1 MSRKDQKIG
10 SAISLFAG
18 SLYLVLRQHLP
29 VQTDSTHAVLV
40 YEELSGRSSFDPWQP
55 SECCLAHQATKKREI
70 RMLRLVQKSSSTTTQ
85 ILHNSALRGCLVCCE
100 HPTTHT
106 WEGNIYPPW
115 RQFSPRL
122 RARVYCSHEGGA
134 VRCKTLLNPSDANS
148 RRSRTSFVPG
158 LGTAP
163 GSRGFVLI
171 WAPTQRCR
179 KSTCRKERSLRAQ
192 A

>member
-1 MSRKDQKIG
+1 MGFIGEQMDEKRSRDKHCKEEKEDSFARRDILSRKDQKIG

-85 ILHNSALRGCLVCCE
+85 ILHNSAHSEGVWFAVSILPLTLGRGIFIPRGASFRRDCE
-100 HPTTHT
+100 
-106 WEGNIYPPW
+106 
-115 RQFSPRL
+115 
-122 RARVYCSHEGGA
+122 
-134 VRCKTLLNPSDANS
+134 
-148 RRSRTSFVPG
+148 
-158 LGTAP
+158 
-163 GSRGFVLI
+163 RGFTARTRAVLY
-171 WAPTQRCR
+171 AVKPC
-179 KSTCRKERSLRAQ
+179 
-192 A
+192 

>member
-1 MSRKDQKIG
+1 MSPFSFSMALAPKKRL
-10 SAISLFAG
+10 A
-18 SLYLVLRQHLP
+18 R
-29 VQTDSTHAVLV
+29 
-40 YEELSGRSSFDPWQP
+40 RSSFDPWQP
-55 SECCLAHQATKKREI
+55 SECGLAHQVTKKRDQDAE
-70 RMLRLVQKSSSTTTQ
+70 VGSEVVD
-85 ILHNSALRGCLVCCE
+85 NDNPDSAAFISRGCLVCCE

-106 WEGNIYPPW
+106 REGNIYPPC
-115 RQFSPRL
+115 RQVSPRL
-122 RARVYCSHEGGA
+122 RARVYCSHEIGA
-134 VRCKTLLNPSDANS
+134 VRCKTFLNPSDANS

-179 KSTCRKERSLRAQ
+179 KSTCRKARVARSLRTQ